1 MCKAGRCSG
10 RGGTRSSPRRR
21 STAITTR
28 CAASARDGTSTS
40 ATSRRLSRWR
50 SRATSSRARS
60 FAPTR
65 RATRPTGRTSS
76 SCTTWRLTRWRSTT
90 WRATRPRAQWK
101 RSWTRR
107 SGTGCKRPTTR
118 CFSGRCSRHGTVR
131 PCWGGRIET
140 SPRPDRVALSRT
152 AVVAIGLTF
161 LVIGLGFGALVLGLN
176 QLVAYS
182 EGRRRAALLSA
193 LNSAYSAGAVAGPVL
208 VVVFARDHFSLFFL
222 AAAAVA
228 LALIPGAVGILGRLP
243 TASGSPSRPGLL
255 VFVFIVAFTLYV
267 GVETGT
273 GGWMPSHLE
282 SAGLRSQDAAT
293 ATSGFFLAIVT
304 GRLLMTLMPARVPEH
319 AIVIA
324 GAGLGAV
331 ALLAASIGPLAP
343 WAYIAAGLALAPIF
357 PTGIVW
363 LAKLRAGDSRATSWL
378 FPAASVGGIVG
389 PGAIGLV
396 IAGFGV
402 GWTPVV
408 LALVGAGMSAAFWSA
423 TRLR

>member
-1 MCKAGRCSG
+1 M
-10 RGGTRSSPRRR
+10 
-21 STAITTR
+21 
-28 CAASARDGTSTS
+28 
-40 ATSRRLSRWR
+40 
-50 SRATSSRARS
+50 
-60 FAPTR
+60 PTDQV
-65 RATRPTGRTSS
+65 
-76 SCTTWRLTRWRSTT
+76 RLT
-90 WRATRPRAQWK
+90 
-101 RSWTRR
+101 
-107 SGTGCKRPTTR
+107 
-118 CFSGRCSRHGTVR
+118 
-131 PCWGGRIET
+131 
-140 SPRPDRVALSRT
+140 RT
-152 AVVAIGLTF
+152 AVVAIGFTF
-161 LVIGLGFGALVLGLN
+161 LLMGLVVSAYGPLLEHLTRRFGVSLPVAGATISVHFAGGLVGVLIAMRSMERLPARVTVMAGSGIASLGCAAVAVAFIWPFFLAAIFVIGLGFGALVLALN

-228 LALIPGAVGILGRLP
+228 LALILGSAGIVGRLP
-243 TASGSPSRPGLL
+243 TATGSPSRPGLL

-282 SAGLRSQDAAT
+282 SAGLRSQEAAT

-319 AIVIA
+319 VIVIA
-324 GAGLGAV
+324 GAGLGSV

-363 LAKLRAGDSRATSWL
+363 LAKLRPGDSRATSWL
-378 FPAASVGGIVG
+378 FPAASVGGIAG

>member
-1 MCKAGRCSG
+1 MGLVVSAYGPLLEHLTRRFGVSLPVAGATISVHF
-10 RGGTRSSPRRR
+10 GGGLLGVLIAMRSMERLPARV
-21 STAITTR
+21 TVMVACGIGALG
-28 CAASARDGTSTS
+28 CAA
-40 ATSRRLSRWR
+40 
-50 SRATSSRARS
+50 
-60 FAPTR
+60 
-65 RATRPTGRTSS
+65 
-76 SCTTWRLTRWRSTT
+76 
-90 WRATRPRAQWK
+90 
-101 RSWTRR
+101 
-107 SGTGCKRPTTR
+107 
-118 CFSGRCSRHGTVR
+118 
-131 PCWGGRIET
+131 
-140 SPRPDRVALSRT
+140 VAVAFIWPFFL
-152 AVVAIGLTF
+152 AAIFVV
-161 LVIGLGFGALVLGLN
+161 GLGFGALVLGLN

-208 VVVFARDHFSLFFL
+208 AVVFARDHFSLFFL

-228 LALIPGAVGILGRLP
+228 LALIAGGVGILGRLP
-243 TASGSPSRPGLL
+243 TASGSRRRPGLL

-267 GVETGT
+267 AVETGT

-282 SAGLRSQDAAT
+282 SAGLRSQEAAT

-319 AIVIA
+319 VIVIA

-363 LAKLRAGDSRATSWL
+363 LAKLRPGDSRATSWL
-378 FPAASVGGIVG
+378 FPAASIGGIAG

-402 GWTPVV
+402 RWAPAV
-408 LALVGAGMSAAFWSA
+408 LALVAVGMSVAFWMANRSA
-423 TRLR
+423 R

>member
-1 MCKAGRCSG
+1 M
-10 RGGTRSSPRRR
+10 
-21 STAITTR
+21 
-28 CAASARDGTSTS
+28 
-40 ATSRRLSRWR
+40 
-50 SRATSSRARS
+50 
-60 FAPTR
+60 
-65 RATRPTGRTSS
+65 
-76 SCTTWRLTRWRSTT
+76 
-90 WRATRPRAQWK
+90 
-101 RSWTRR
+101 
-107 SGTGCKRPTTR
+107 
-118 CFSGRCSRHGTVR
+118 
-131 PCWGGRIET
+131 
-140 SPRPDRVALSRT
+140 RPDRVFLDRR
-152 AVVAIGLTF
+152 AIVSIGGTF
-161 LVIGLGFGALVLGLN
+161 LLMGLVVGAYGPLLEHLTRRFAVSLPVAGATISVHFAGALVGVLVAMRAMQKTPARSTVIAATALAGLGCLAVSVAPTWPAFLGAVFLLGLGLGALVIAQN

-228 LALIPGAVGILGRLP
+228 LALILGSAGIVGRLP
-243 TASGSPSRPGLL
+243 TATGSPSRPGLL

-282 SAGLRSQDAAT
+282 SAGLRSQEAAT

-319 AIVIA
+319 VIVIS
-324 GAGLGAV
+324 GAGLATV

-343 WAYIAAGLALAPIF
+343 WPYIAAGLALAPIF

-363 LAKLRAGDSRATSWL
+363 LATLRPGDSRATSWL
-378 FPAASVGGIVG
+378 FPAASVGGITG

-408 LALVGAGMSAAFWSA
+408 LALVGVGMSTAFWFA
-423 TRLR
+423 ARLRCLWSLDTSREASSPLAAQVHRWTSSPRRTTR